1 MNYKPHEI
9 VLKDLKNFLQELQPK
24 AFTKKNKTLSNSS
37 IGEHFRHIIEFYQCC
52 LLQKD
57 SGIINYDLRK
67 RNKKLEEDLDSGI
80 HTINILMNRL
90 KEIRK
95 LENCTVLIQ
104 NGIEKT
110 LDEKEAIQSSFF
122 RELAYCLDHCIHH
135 QSLIKIALLEL
146 KLNHLINENFGVAF
160 STQNYRKQCVS

>member
-9 VLKDLKNFLQELQPK
+9 VLKDLKNLLQELNPY
-24 AFTKKNKTLSNSS
+24 AFTKKNKNLYNSS

-52 LLQKD
+52 LLQKE

-67 RNKKLEEDLDSGI
+67 RNKRLEEDIRTGI
-80 HTINILMNRL
+80 QTIDDLLVRL
-90 KEIRK
+90 KAISK
-95 LENCTVLIQ
+95 LEDCSLRLQ

-110 LDEKEAIQSSFF
+110 PVEKEEIASSFF
-122 RELAYCLDHCIHH
+122 RELTYCLDHCIHH
-135 QSLIKIALLEL
+135 QSLIKVALLEL
-146 KLNHLINENFGVAF
+146 NLNHLINENFGVAF